1 MKCKSW
7 SNKINNFVV
16 RRLKSIKINGTQQQ
30 QLQSPPTPNSIVI
43 PATVAVAAAAASSS
57 SSGSSSSSSSG
68 SCSSSSSSSN
78 NLDYSQFT
86 IAAATTAATTASTQ
100 AATMP
105 AMPKEK
111 ATTAVSLSETNFSEL
126 QIKELV
132 VVVEAMA
139 TTAAAAS
146 RLQQQQQHGTCGCGA
161 ASAATTAATTVTT
174 ATSAAAA
181 AAAAAT
187 ENNNNSRYGTINKY
201 LTNGHTSPLAA
212 AVASNSSSVASTP
225 QCSKMCCRQQYQNG
239 IRHEQRL
246 QQQQQQQQQSLQQP
260 TPAQQQQQQ
269 QTPPPP
275 RRSPNDFIFGRYI
288 GEGSFSMVYLAVDI
302 HSRREYAIKVCEKGL
317 ILRERKQDYIKRERE
332 VMHMM
337 TNVPGFV
344 NLSCTFQDQRS
355 LYFVMTYARKG
366 DLLPYINRV
375 GSFDVACTRHYAAE
389 LLLACEQMHRRNV
402 VHRDLKPENIL
413 LDEDMHTL
421 IADFGSAK
429 VMTPR
434 ERAYASEHCAATS
447 TTDEDDVDD
456 DEYYDQDLDDDDDDD
471 VDDDDY
477 EVDVDDDEDQQQ
489 NSSAADEVD
498 SPRRH
503 HHHNQDHLLLR
514 QNRRER
520 QRLLQYS
527 RAQQQRHNP
536 RRRGSFVG
544 TAQYVSPEVLQNGPI
559 TPAADLWALG
569 CIIYQMISGLPPFRG
584 SNDYVIFKEILRCA
598 VDFPQGFDK
607 DAEDLVR
614 KLLKIE
620 PRERLGAQDEFG
632 FYESIRSH
640 PFFNGINWQTLRQ
653 QTPPP
658 IYPYLPGVN
667 QDEDFRSNVY
677 SVPGDLEPGLDERQI
692 TRLLSAELGV
702 GSSVAMPA
710 QPSTSKNSFDLSDS
724 EKLQRLEAQKT
735 DKWHVFAD
743 GEVILKKGFVNK
755 RKGLFARK
763 RMLLLTTGPRLIY
776 IDPVQMIKKGE
787 IPWSPE
793 LRAEVKNFK
802 IFFVHTPN
810 RTYYLDDPE
819 GYAMNW
825 LKAIENMSK
834 LSYGEASAAAS
845 SLTATTTTTTTTTTS
860 AGATII
866 STATTNYG
874 GSNNSLAIVHNIN
887 IINAAATAASPA
899 TPLASAAATTTTSSS
914 SSSSSASSTSSTSS
928 SSSAVTSAA
937 AATTSSNSSPTAR
950 RSSPVAAVCR
960 HLLESTTRSSSSAT
974 GTSPSKKTA
983 SN

>member
-1 MKCKSW
+1 
-7 SNKINNFVV
+7 
-16 RRLKSIKINGTQQQ
+16 
-30 QLQSPPTPNSIVI
+30 
-43 PATVAVAAAAASSS
+43 
-57 SSGSSSSSSSG
+57 
-68 SCSSSSSSSN
+68 
-78 NLDYSQFT
+78 
-86 IAAATTAATTASTQ
+86 
-100 AATMP
+100 MP
-105 AMPKEK
+105 AAMAKEK
-111 ATTAVSLSETNFSEL
+111 ATTPVSLSESNFMEL
-126 QIKELV
+126 KLKEQLV

-139 TTAAAAS
+139 ATTAAS
-146 RLQQQQQHGTCGCGA
+146 RLQQHTCGCGA
-161 ASAATTAATTVTT
+161 ASATNIGTGSATTTLTTT
-174 ATSAAAA
+174 
-181 AAAAAT
+181 T
-187 ENNNNSRYGTINKY
+187 ENNNNSRYGSSNKY

-225 QCSKMCCRQQYQNG
+225 QCSKACCRHQYQNV
-239 IRHEQRL
+239 ICHELRQQKDILDMFQQQHQQQQQQQQQQL
-246 QQQQQQQQQSLQQP
+246 QQQQQQQQN
-260 TPAQQQQQQ
+260 
-269 QTPPPP
+269 PPP

-302 HSRREYAIKVCEKGL
+302 HSRREYAIKVCEKRL

-337 TNVPGFV
+337 TSVPGFV

-389 LLLACEQMHRRNV
+389 LLLACEHMHRRNV

-429 VMTPR
+429 VMTAR
-434 ERAYASEHCAATS
+434 ERVFASEHCAETRRGNS
-447 TTDEDDVDD
+447 D
-456 DEYYDQDLDDDDDDD
+456 
-471 VDDDDY
+471 
-477 EVDVDDDEDQQQ
+477 DDDEDSDKLDYDDEEYYDKDSELDDGDDDQQHT
-489 NSSAADEVD
+489 ADEMD
-498 SPRRH
+498 SPRH
-503 HHHNQDHLLLR
+503 
-514 QNRRER
+514 R
-520 QRLLQYS
+520 QRRY
-527 RAQQQRHNP
+527 A
-536 RRRGSFVG
+536 RRRKGSFVG

-584 SNDYVIFKEILRCA
+584 SNDYVIFKEILDCA

-620 PRERLGAQDEFG
+620 PRDRLGAQDEFG
-632 FYESIRSH
+632 YYDSIRAH
-640 PFFNGINWQTLRQ
+640 PFFAGVNWETLRQ

-658 IYPYLPGVN
+658 IYPYLPGVS
-667 QDEDFRSNVY
+667 QDEDFRSSY

-710 QPSTSKNSFDLSDS
+710 KRSTAKNSFDLSDA
-724 EKLQRLEAQKT
+724 EKQQRLEQQKT

-787 IPWSPE
+787 IRWSPE
-793 LRAEVKNFK
+793 LRAEYKNFK
-802 IFFVHTPN
+802 IFFVHTPS

-819 GYAMNW
+819 GYAIHW
-825 LKAIENMSK
+825 SEAIENMRK
-834 LSYGEASAAAS
+834 LSYGD
-845 SLTATTTTTTTTTTS
+845 
-860 AGATII
+860 
-866 STATTNYG
+866 ST
-874 GSNNSLAIVHNIN
+874 
-887 IINAAATAASPA
+887 
-899 TPLASAAATTTTSSS
+899 
-914 SSSSSASSTSSTSS
+914 SSSASSSASTSS
-928 SSSAVTSAA
+928 SSAGATTISCSSGSSNSLAVAAAHSNSSAA
-937 AATTSSNSSPTAR
+937 SSNSSPTAR
-950 RSSPVAAVCR
+950 RSSPVNAP
-960 HLLESTTRSSSSAT
+960 SSRQQQEVRTT
-974 GTSPSKKTA
+974 GTSPTKKTA
-983 SN
+983 SK